1 MSRTAPDVDRD
12 DTDRSDAAPA
22 STGASAPFARECD
35 LVMKGGITSG
45 VVYPLAIA
53 EIARAFR
60 LRSIGGTSAGAIAA
74 AAAAAAEL
82 GRQRHRAGE
91 LADDPDGFGQLR
103 ELPDFLGAPAPSGA
117 GTRLLAFFKP
127 ARRLR
132 AVFEVFVDTLAVK
145 GGAARLRRAVFAL
158 ARRHPGMALLGWL
171 IGLLPLLALAFVPWR
186 WSLLPLVAWVVA
198 IACVLALLGVVA
210 RMALRLFRELP
221 ARGYGVCSGM
231 PEPGAAHGE
240 EALTVWMSDYFDRLA
255 GQGAQAGP
263 ARPLTFGDLRAH
275 GIELRVMTT
284 CLTLGRPFQLPFG
297 DDVHVREN
305 GRFLFRRE
313 DFALLF
319 PPRIVDWMVARAPA
333 EVGGVFREAALDGHL
348 GLPAP
353 DDLPVVVAVRMSLS
367 FPLLLSAVPLY
378 SVDFTR
384 PGTAAG
390 VLRRPERCWF
400 TDGGVGSNF
409 PIHFFDAPLSTRP
422 TFGLD
427 LGQADPG
434 SGDRPDQRV
443 RFPDDNADALIS
455 PWRRWDESRG
465 VGSVL
470 GFLGTLFGV
479 AKDWN
484 HETLSN
490 LPGFR
495 DRIGLIRLSE
505 REGGLN
511 LTMEPSVIEALTAY
525 GRYAGQQ
532 FVVRFGDPACWPAD
546 AVASPMNWEN
556 HQLIRLRLLL
566 ASMSEM
572 LDRLETSAGT
582 LDGTASDYA
591 RFFTDPVGPGTYRL
605 RGLGRLDD
613 DPLDGLPATQA
624 GLAHWMLGQLR
635 AIARRVAATIAAR
648 PAARAGAESPVDPQT
663 RAPRPPPELKPRPRI

>member
-1 MSRTAPDVDRD
+1 MSRTAADIDR
-12 DTDRSDAAPA
+12 RDAAAPGADASAPA
-22 STGASAPFARECD
+22 APFARECD

-82 GRQRHRAGE
+82 GRQRHHAGE

-103 ELPDFLGAPAPSGA
+103 ELPGFLGAPAPSGA

-145 GGAARLRRAVFAL
+145 GGAARIRRAVFAL
-158 ARRHPGMALLGWL
+158 ARRNPGMALFGWL
-171 IGLLPLLALAFVPWR
+171 IGLLPLLALAFVPLR
-186 WSLLPLVAWVVA
+186 WGLLPLVVWVVA

-231 PEPGAAHGE
+231 PEPDAAHGE

-255 GQGAQAGP
+255 GQAAQAGP
-263 ARPLTFGDLRAH
+263 DKPLTFGDLRAH

-297 DDVHVREN
+297 DDAHVREN

-313 DFALLF
+313 DLAQLF
-319 PPRIVDWMVARAPA
+319 PARIVDWMVAHAPA
-333 EVGGVFREAALDGHL
+333 DVGGVFRDAALEGHL

-384 PGTAAG
+384 PGASAG
-390 VLRRPERCWF
+390 ELRRPERCWF

-427 LGQADPG
+427 LGQAEPG

-443 RFPDDNADALIS
+443 RFPADNAAAHVS

-465 VGSVL
+465 LGSVL

-511 LTMEPSVIEALTAY
+511 LTMDAPLIDALTAY

-532 FVVRFGDPACWPAD
+532 FVVRFGDPAYWPAD

-572 LDRLETSAGT
+572 LGRLEISAAAV
-582 LDGTASDYA
+582 DGTPSDYA
-591 RFFTDPVGPGTYRL
+591 RFFTDAAGPDSYRL

-613 DPLDGLPATQA
+613 DPADGLPVTQA
-624 GLAHWMLGQLR
+624 GLAHWMLVQLR
-635 AIARRVAATIAAR
+635 VIARRVAATIAAR
-648 PAARAGAESPVDPQT
+648 PAARAGAPSPADPQT

>member
-1 MSRTAPDVDRD
+1 MSRPAADIDR
-12 DTDRSDAAPA
+12 RDAAAPGADASAPA
-22 STGASAPFARECD
+22 APFARECD

-103 ELPDFLGAPAPSGA
+103 ELPGFLGAPAPSGA

-145 GGAARLRRAVFAL
+145 GGAARIRRAVFAL
-158 ARRHPGMALLGWL
+158 ARRNPGMAALGWL

-186 WSLLPLVAWVVA
+186 WSLLPLVVWVIA
-198 IACVLALLGVVA
+198 IAFVLALLVVVA

-231 PEPGAAHGE
+231 PESDAAHGE

-255 GQGAQAGP
+255 GQAAHAGP
-263 ARPLTFGDLRAH
+263 DKPLTFGDLRAH

-297 DDVHVREN
+297 DDTHVREN

-313 DFALLF
+313 DLAQLF
-319 PPRIVDWMVARAPA
+319 PARIVDWMVAHAPA
-333 EVGGVFREAALDGHL
+333 DVGGVFRDAALEAHL

-384 PGTAAG
+384 PGASAG

-427 LGQADPG
+427 LGQAEPG

-443 RFPDDNADALIS
+443 RFPADNAAAHVS

-465 VGSVL
+465 LGSVL

-511 LTMEPSVIEALTAY
+511 LTMDAPLIDALTAY

-532 FVVRFGDPACWPAD
+532 FVVRFGDPAYWPAD

-572 LDRLETSAGT
+572 LGRLEISAAAV
-582 LDGTASDYA
+582 DGTPSDYA
-591 RFFTDPVGPGTYRL
+591 RFFTDAAGPDSYRL

-613 DPLDGLPATQA
+613 DPADGLPVTQA
-624 GLAHWMLGQLR
+624 GLAHWMLVQLR

-648 PAARAGAESPVDPQT
+648 PAARAGAPSPADPQT